1 MVELTCT
8 TCGKPLRIQTF
19 TGSQIVVEDWY
30 MGVDRYNGDDD
41 LCKKCYCEN
50 GSMGK
55 VEFNPGKTNTIERG
69 CDVGNCRDLI
79 YG

>member
-1 MVELTCT
+1 
-8 TCGKPLRIQTF
+8 
-19 TGSQIVVEDWY
+19 

-79 YG
+79 YGQN